1 LLFCQDLERTSIQ
14 IYILWKDNLLPAQ
27 LKRAWFIEVCLS
39 AAVLGCGIAFAV
51 VPDKPG
57 VFWVVFGTF
66 TAVQCAKVITAI
78 TSSRAMPER
87 KHPVLIVTALT
98 SIASIV
104 SIVILV
110 PVVVEA
116 VSVDARFRLLPLS
129 FPPLLADV
137 ALIIFRM
144 NREIKESENA
154 QRSDRSPV
162 ADPRPDTNHDR
173 ASILSYNTRAEGV
186 ALTCDSIS
194 LVTQSSPQKAHY
206 ASSAKV
212 FPVDGQ
218 HVLNL

>member
-1 LLFCQDLERTSIQ
+1 MLLQWYPTSKFDTARLI
-14 IYILWKDNLLPAQ
+14 
-27 LKRAWFIEVCLS
+27 
-39 AAVLGCGIAFAV
+39 V
-51 VPDKPG
+51 VICVDEDRPG
-57 VFWVVFGTF
+57 VFWAVFGTF
-66 TAVQCAKVITAI
+66 IGVQCTKVLTAI
-78 TSSRAMPER
+78 TSSCAMKER
-87 KHPVLIVTALT
+87 EHPVLIVTALT

-116 VSVDARFRLLPLS
+116 VNVDARFRILPLS

-137 ALIIFRM
+137 ALVIFRM

-162 ADPRPDTNHDR
+162 EDPRPDTDHDGASR
-173 ASILSYNTRAEGV
+173 SSILSYNTRVEGV

-194 LVTQSSPQKAHY
+194 LVPQSSPQKAHY
-206 ASSAKV
+206 ASSARV